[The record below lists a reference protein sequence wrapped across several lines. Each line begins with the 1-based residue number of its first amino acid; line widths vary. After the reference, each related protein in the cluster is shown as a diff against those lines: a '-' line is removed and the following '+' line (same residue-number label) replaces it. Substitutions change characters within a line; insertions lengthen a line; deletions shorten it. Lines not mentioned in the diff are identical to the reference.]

1 MPRLRLCAL
10 QPWATPSRSVSA
22 IPSSHCANEKPSRQ
36 KPPQP
41 KAQTPRT
48 APQLPPYKRAESMSA
63 KRTILIGL
71 AGQQNSGKSTIFNML
86 TGASQH
92 IANYPGVTVD
102 KKVGTYRD
110 SAGRAE
116 VVDLPGTYS
125 LTSFSLEERVARDF
139 LRSEKPD
146 VVVNVVDTSQL
157 KRSLYLTFQLLEMG
171 MPVVLACNMV
181 DVAEARGQKLDAD
194 MLSSTLGIP
203 VVATVG
209 RKGTGKNELRKMIRD
224 RASQDKASDSA
235 KTVVSYEALELY
247 ITAIEKRVAEASEL
261 ALMLPPRWLALKLL
275 EEDTEAIRLLEEHHT
290 DAVEVRKLVSSLSES
305 FEKDMGISPADYIV
319 TCRDALASQV
329 VAACTQQRKGKKTS
343 FSEKV
348 DRVVL
353 HRGLAPIVLVATVYI
368 IYELSIVQGY
378 ELTKFTWPALAW
390 FRDTVA
396 SVLPAPGLVEDSL
409 LRSLVLWMVDS
420 ANTLLNY
427 VPIFFILF
435 ALIAILEDSGY
446 MARIAFILDR
456 IFHSFG
462 LHGQSTLP
470 FILGGVF
477 AGGCAVPGVMATK
490 GIPDERSRLAT
501 ILTVPFM
508 NCLAKVPLYT
518 LLVNIYFAAHK
529 SWAMLFI
536 STITIIMALIIAK
549 FLTSVVLR
557 GKETA
562 PFVMEMPTYHLP
574 TLTGMLRRSFDRTW
588 QYIKKVGTI
597 VVAVSV
603 CVFVLLQFPGVSE
616 ESMEQYELRMDNAM
630 ADFRAD
636 VAALGGTQ
644 YDELIQSD
652 KLEKLVVV
660 YDLYRSA
667 KLGGGSSV
675 NEDFQEAYPEYYPL
689 ITRGG
694 DQAAKKINRQL
705 RGLSNTRKSI
715 RREIRGEQISQSFF
729 GRLGRALEPV
739 TQFAGFDWKVNIA
752 LISSFAARES
762 SVATLGAIFQE
773 GADEGETLEQR
784 MASEGQQ
791 EGRTPLGALA
801 LIVFFALY
809 PPCLATTIMVRVQ
822 TGSYKWMVFSILFPT
837 VLGLTVSSIIYT
849 GGNLLGLSGIQA
861 MAGFYGIALLTAV
874 GLAFVPDPVWRAPQT
889 TYVEQVQEHTMWQ
902 YLIVAVIIGWAVY
915 YIWKTYAR
923 KKGCSCGSKN
933 CSMTAKKEYTGY
945 EKDHPSCCGG
955 QPNQESKGTDASQ
968 ASYSES
974 KDNG

>member
-1 MPRLRLCAL
+1 
-10 QPWATPSRSVSA
+10 
-22 IPSSHCANEKPSRQ
+22 
-36 KPPQP
+36 
-41 KAQTPRT
+41 
-48 APQLPPYKRAESMSA
+48 MSA

-102 KKVGTYRD
+102 KKVGYYCD
-110 SAGRAE
+110 STGRVE

-125 LTSFSLEERVARDF
+125 LTSYSLEERVARDF

-146 VVVNVVDTSQL
+146 AIVNVVDSSQL

-171 MPVVLACNMV
+171 LPVVLACNMV
-181 DVAEARGQKLDAD
+181 DVAEAHGQKLDVN
-194 MLSSTLGIP
+194 MLASTLGIP

-209 RKGTGKNELRKMIRD
+209 RRSTGKAELREAIRA
-224 RASQDKASDSA
+224 RASLSA
-235 KTVVSYEALELY
+235 EAEQPRTVVAYEALEPY
-247 ITAIEKRVAEASEL
+247 IAAIEKRVAEAPGLDLLVPS
-261 ALMLPPRWLALKLL
+261 RWLALKLL
-275 EEDTEAIRLLEEHHT
+275 EEDAEATRLLEENHP
-290 DAVEVRKLVSSLSES
+290 DAPAVRKLVRTMTES
-305 FEKDMGISPADYIV
+305 FESEMNISPADHIV
-319 TCRDALASQV
+319 TCRDALAAQV
-329 VAACTQQRKGKKTS
+329 VAACVQQERRGRAT
-343 FSEKV
+343 FSEKL
-348 DRVVL
+348 DRIVL
-353 HRGLAPIVLVATVYI
+353 NRALAPFVLVASVYL

-378 ELTKFTWPALAW
+378 ELTKYTWPALAW
-390 FRDTVA
+390 FRDVVA
-396 SVLPAPGLVEDSL
+396 SVLPAPGLVEDPM

-435 ALIAILEDSGY
+435 ALIAALEDSGY

-536 STITIIMALIIAK
+536 STITILMALIIAK

-574 TLTGMLRRSFDRTW
+574 TIISMLRRAFDRTW

-597 VVAVSV
+597 VIAVAV
-603 CVFVLLQFPGVSE
+603 CVYVLLQFPGVPAE
-616 ESMEQYELRMDNAM
+616 RMDAYELRMDEAL
-630 ADFRAD
+630 AEFRAD
-636 VAALGGTQ
+636 VAAALGETP
-644 YDELIQSD
+644 YDAIIQGER
-652 KLEKLVVV
+652 LEELVVV
-660 YDLYRSA
+660 YDSYRSA
-667 KLGGGSSV
+667 KLGGGSGV
-675 NEDFQEAYPEYYPL
+675 DETFEQTYPEYYPL
-689 ITRGG
+689 ISRG
-694 DQAAKKINRQL
+694 DDDASKQINRQL

-715 RREIRGEQISQSFF
+715 RREIRSEQIEHSFF
-729 GRLGRALEPV
+729 GRLGRSLEPV

-773 GADEGETLEQR
+773 GADEGATLEQR
-784 MASEGQQ
+784 MAAEGEQ

-822 TGSYKWMVFSILFPT
+822 TGSYKWMLFSILFPT
-837 VLGLTVSSIIYT
+837 ALGLTVASAIYT

-861 MAGFYGIALLTAV
+861 MAGFYGLALVTAI
-874 GLAFVPDPVWRAPQT
+874 GLAFVPDPAWKAPHT
-889 TYVEQVQEHTMWQ
+889 TYVEQ
-902 YLIVAVIIGWAVY
+902 
-915 YIWKTYAR
+915 
-923 KKGCSCGSKN
+923 S
-933 CSMTAKKEYTGY
+933 
-945 EKDHPSCCGG
+945 
-955 QPNQESKGTDASQ
+955 
-968 ASYSES
+968 
-974 KDNG
+974 